1 MNEIFLEKSALR
13 KEIKDKIK
21 VFCENKNDKNQQEK
35 EICQKIINSQEYKK
49 ASLILAYSAL
59 SDEVDLSELLGNA
72 FAQGKIVAL
81 PVVNGDE
88 MNFFLTSSTS
98 LLEKGAFG
106 IMEPSKT
113 SENLIG
119 SESILENTLVLV
131 PGRAFTKAGKRLGR
145 GKGYYDKWFST
156 MEDKANQ
163 LVKWGICF
171 PCQLVDD
178 LPSDEN
184 DIPMD
189 QVVF

>member
-1 MNEIFLEKSALR
+1 MNEFFLEKSALR

-21 VFCENKNDKNQQEK
+21 VICENKNDKNQQEK

-59 SDEVDLSELLGNA
+59 SDEVDLSELLENA

-88 MNFFLTSSTS
+88 MNFFLTRSTS

-171 PCQLVDD
+171 SCQLVDD

-189 QVVF
+189 QIVF